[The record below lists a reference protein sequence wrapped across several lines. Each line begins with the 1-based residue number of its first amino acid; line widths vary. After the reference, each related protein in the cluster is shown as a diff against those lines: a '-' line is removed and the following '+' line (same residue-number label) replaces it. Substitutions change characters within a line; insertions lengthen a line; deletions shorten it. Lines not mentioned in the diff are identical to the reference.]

1 MNKGDK
7 RMEKK
12 NFLEIVNEAENLLAD
27 ENQPTNADFEWA
39 LKNALRGTS
48 YEDKVWGDFFFEDDD
63 IEATYVIFIDGK
75 PAYKAGVCHLAGY
88 PGNKHT
94 GIHSGYYYGVSE
106 IKEED
111 AENKYLPYYPS
122 YKYEDEVKENIFK
135 F

>member
-1 MNKGDK
+1 
-7 RMEKK
+7 MEEK
-12 NFLEIVNEAENLLAD
+12 NFLNIVEEAENLLVD

-48 YEDKVWGDFFFEDDD
+48 YEDRVWGDFYFDDDD
-63 IEATYVIFIDGK
+63 IEATYIIFIDGI

-106 IKEED
+106 IKEGD
-111 AENKYLPYYPS
+111 AENKFLPYYSS
-122 YKYEDEVKENIFK
+122 YKQEDEVKENMFK